1 MVVGNV
7 ITIFVRRDLTWSQRK
22 GLASFRQNRLGGQD
36 PEHAHTGVLR
46 QLRQVGRTSRQ
57 AGCAQQEQ
65 GTITQVSCGTCVR
78 QALIVPIE
86 CMQQIRNPKQISGG
100 TLIR

>member
-7 ITIFVRRDLTWSQRK
+7 MTILVRRDLMWSQNK
-22 GLASFRQNRLGGQD
+22 GLAGFRQNRLGGQD

-46 QLRQVGRTSRQ
+46 QLGQVGRKSRQ

-65 GTITQVSCGTCVR
+65 STITQVSCGTCGR
-78 QALIVPIE
+78 
-86 CMQQIRNPKQISGG
+86 
-100 TLIR
+100 

>member
-7 ITIFVRRDLTWSQRK
+7 ITILVQRDLTQSQNK
-22 GLASFRQNRLGGQD
+22 GLAGFRQSRLGGQD

-57 AGCAQQEQ
+57 AGGGQQEQ
-65 GTITQVSCGTCVR
+65 GTITQVPCGTCVR
-78 QALIVPIE
+78 
-86 CMQQIRNPKQISGG
+86 
-100 TLIR
+100 